1 MLLIVTGLLP
11 LGAANFKIVVIQ
23 NNVNSYF
30 EKSNS
35 SLKHKLGNALHPWVI
50 NADSVDDL
58 LQKLKPNN
66 IIITLNI
73 EVALKIA
80 RNYGTKNNLSTY
92 ITLDQQHR
100 HETKP
105 NIRNVASLDQQ
116 LSRCLDF
123 TALMLQR
130 QSVGITSSDSL
141 VINEEQQD
149 VFSGINFNC
158 RQCEFQKQ
166 ANHLTRVR
174 QLLNN
179 NDIHLSLPDVSAY
192 NHQTLKNILLTSY
205 QNKKLVINFLS
216 PHIKADELTPN
227 FSSLIDIG
235 SQLTS
240 DIKHSIVKCRK
251 SMPIIS
257 FDQNFL
263 VEVKSKIAY
272 ALGSKLPDKAKLTA
286 RLNESSQ

>member
-1 MLLIVTGLLP
+1 MTGLLP

-30 EKSNS
+30 EKSSS
-35 SLKHKLGNALHPWVI
+35 SLKHKLGNALHLWVI
-50 NADSVDDL
+50 NADLVDDL

-66 IIITLNI
+66 IIIITLNI
-73 EVALKIA
+73 EAALKIA
-80 RNYGTKNNLSTY
+80 RNYGTKNNLGTY

-105 NIRNVASLDQQ
+105 NILNVASLDQQ

-141 VINEEQQD
+141 VINEGQQD
-149 VFSGINFNC
+149 VFSGINFSF

-179 NDIHLSLPDVSAY
+179 NDIHLSLPDVSTY
-192 NHQTLKNILLTSY
+192 NHQTLKSILLTSY

-216 PHIKADELTPN
+216 PHIKADELAPN

-257 FDQNFL
+257 FDHNFL
-263 VEVKSKIAY
+263 VEVNNKIAY
-272 ALGSKLPDKAKLTA
+272 ALGSKLTDKAKLTA